1 MKTANKILSIIL
13 VVAMIFSSSALILS
27 ANAEAY
33 AGGPAGEDAI
43 WTIDSDGTLTISG
56 TGAIDVEYCNPPWGA
71 YNDKIIKVVIEEGI
85 TEIPGG
91 VIYCAEQCL
100 SISIPSTVSFIHYYA
115 FPRAEALERF
125 EVAEDNATYKSVD
138 GIIYSKD
145 GKILFK
151 FPANK
156 NMTEFTVPAGTET
169 IGDYAFGD
177 NHNLKKIVV
186 SDTVKLIESHAF
198 SYSKASE
205 IVIGNGVTE
214 IQYSAFSQSQIE
226 SLVIPDS
233 VESLGTGLCWDAYY
247 LKKLVIGSGVKSIA
261 SNMLKYTS
269 NLKTVHYT
277 GTQAEWDAIAI
288 NADNADLKSK
298 DFHFAAEGEGY
309 APTCKEGQGA
319 GLYCE
324 ICDEYFS
331 GEAIPAVYPHSF
343 NSESVC
349 DECGYVRKV
358 DVEFCIDN
366 NPGMRKI
373 NYGHTLMLYADVTDK
388 PDGAQVYWY
397 VDGELVC
404 KSQNFEFNY
413 ESGTKYVTA
422 VLVDEMGNVYRDANG
437 NELSDS
443 QVVTI
448 KTGFFQKLILFF
460 KNLFGISCV
469 VVQNINVIR

>member
-33 AGGPAGEDAI
+33 AGGPAGENAT

-56 TGAIDVEYCNPPWGA
+56 TGKVEVDYCNPPWQA
-71 YNDKIIKVVIEEGI
+71 YDDRIVKIVIEEGL
-85 TEIPGG
+85 TEIASG
-91 VIYCAEQCL
+91 VFYRALNCI
-100 SISIPSTVSFIHYYA
+100 SISIPSTVSHIHNYA
-115 FPRAEALERF
+115 FPYADSLERF

-138 GIIYSKD
+138 GVIYSKD
-145 GKILFK
+145 GKSLCH
-151 FPANK
+151 FPDNK
-156 NMTEFTVPAGTET
+156 KLTEFTVPSGVET
-169 IGDYAFGD
+169 IESYAFY
-177 NHNLKKIVV
+177 NNKSLKKIIV
-186 SDTVKLIESHAF
+186 SDTVKVIGHSAF
-198 SYSKASE
+198 TYSE
-205 IVIGNGVTE
+205 VPEVVLGNGVTE
-214 IQYSAFSQSQIE
+214 IQYSAFSQSKIE

-247 LKKLVIGSGVKSIA
+247 LKNLVIGSGVKSIA
-261 SNMLKYTS
+261 STMLKYTS

-298 DFHFAAEGEGY
+298 DLHFVAEGEGY

-422 VLVDEMGNVYRDANG
+422 VLVDEMGNVYLDANG